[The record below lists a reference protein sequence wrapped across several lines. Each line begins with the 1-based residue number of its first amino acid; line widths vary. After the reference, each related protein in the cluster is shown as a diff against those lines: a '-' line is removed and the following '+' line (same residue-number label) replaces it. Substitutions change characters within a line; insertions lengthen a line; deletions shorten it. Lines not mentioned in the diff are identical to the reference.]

1 MGSRVKGFSEDMK
14 IAHVPVVCTYMVIAM
29 KQVMW
34 KSSRGSQLVK
44 GLDIVQ
50 LTGKGSPH
58 SAVTWYKLLTV
69 ELACKDKGLAG

>member
-14 IAHVPVVCTYMVIAM
+14 IAHVPVVCTYMVTAM
-29 KQVMW
+29 NQVMW

-44 GLDIVQ
+44 GFDIVQ

-58 SAVTWYKLLTV
+58 SVANW
-69 ELACKDKGLAG
+69 